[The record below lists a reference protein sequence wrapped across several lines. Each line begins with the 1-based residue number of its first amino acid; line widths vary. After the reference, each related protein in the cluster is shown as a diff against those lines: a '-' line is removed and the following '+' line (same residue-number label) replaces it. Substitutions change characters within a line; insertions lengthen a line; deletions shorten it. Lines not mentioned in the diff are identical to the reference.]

1 MDNPMISRTVTCR
14 ICNAVQTITAPVA
27 NFIAWENGEYCQDA
41 LPMLSSGQ
49 REMLMSQTCDS
60 CWIEMFGEPEDGFDN
75 SWNN

>member
-1 MDNPMISRTVTCR
+1 
-14 ICNAVQTITAPVA
+14 
-27 NFIAWENGEYCQDA
+27 
-41 LPMLSSGQ
+41 MLSSGQ